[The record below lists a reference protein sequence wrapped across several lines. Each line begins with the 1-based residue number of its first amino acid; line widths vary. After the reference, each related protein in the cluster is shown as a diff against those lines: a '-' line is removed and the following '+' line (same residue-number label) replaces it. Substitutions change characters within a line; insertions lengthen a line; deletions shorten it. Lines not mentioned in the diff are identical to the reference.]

1 VIGRKAITAQP
12 CAAPA
17 LQTWARNGAKI
28 LAYSYALSRAS
39 TLVTLTHALVVRHVR
54 GRTRQ
59 WWEAPQHPGNFVLAE
74 LRQLKMKTHRVLKT
88 SCAALCAL
96 LLLPALAQAGSG
108 DQLPEQYIAKWKD
121 VAVRKMHEHGI
132 PASITLAQGLLES
145 HSGNS
150 ILAVQG
156 NNHFGIKCT
165 PDWSGGKVYHDDD
178 KKNDCFRKYR
188 NGKPNIAGAFADG
201 GLEGVEVGGSR

>member
-1 VIGRKAITAQP
+1 MVKPVDLLKTLVLTTLVVVGTAFSSPGQPPADRITA
-12 CAAPA
+12 
-17 LQTWARNGAKI
+17 
-28 LAYSYALSRAS
+28 
-39 TLVTLTHALVVRHVR
+39 
-54 GRTRQ
+54 
-59 WWEAPQHPGNFVLAE
+59 
-74 LRQLKMKTHRVLKT
+74 
-88 SCAALCAL
+88 
-96 LLLPALAQAGSG
+96 
-108 DQLPEQYIAKWKD
+108 EQYIEQWKA
-121 VAVRKMHEHGI
+121 VAVKKMKEHGI